1 MLGPQELFVMLSIFF
16 IQVGR
21 IAVVAIIAYAIW
33 HHLQKGSRKKEKDDD
48 IRD

>member
-1 MLGPQELFVMLSIFF
+1 MPGPQELSVMLSIFF
-16 IQVGR
+16 LQIGW
-21 IAVVAIIAYAIW
+21 IAVVAIIVYAIW